1 MNILFP
7 IDEAAPLYKIGGL
20 GDVGGALPKGL
31 AQLNVDV
38 RIALPYHPEISLAP
52 ENRVEEVTFEIVYNR
67 HTLPVTVFSTL
78 LPGTAIPVY
87 LFYESTYL
95 SQHTGASDNH
105 ADKFSV
111 FSLAVATWVCR
122 HSPYWQPHV
131 IHCHDWHAAL
141 IPVILKH
148 KFHALYKTI
157 VTIHN
162 FAYQGVTQT
171 PVVKY
176 LDINPADCRILSWDA
191 ADGDVNILLE
201 GLLHCDTITTVS
213 PTYAHEILTQ
223 EYGEKLHHIMEGRKG
238 RIVGIINGIDTNA
251 YDPSQDTFISQKYS
265 PTSWQTGKATNRTEL
280 RKKLS
285 LSTETDR
292 IMIGFVG
299 RVDPYQKGIGLMIQ
313 AIKNKALPPEN
324 SEFVFLGTGDPELER
339 QLHQAGDNHPRIRII
354 TRFDEE
360 LAHQIY
366 AASHFCLI
374 PSRFEPC
381 GLVQL
386 IGMRYG
392 CLPIVRKTGGLADTV
407 HHLQNG
413 FVFAD
418 YSESAMNSAISES
431 ILTISNNQ
439 TYAQMVESAMTADYS
454 WVNSAKEY
462 AMLYDELATGK
473 KDNKNPLVDK

>member
-7 IDEAAPLYKIGGL
+7 IDEAAPLYKVGGL

-31 AQLNVDV
+31 AQLGVDV
-38 RIALPYHPEISLAP
+38 RIAIPYHPEIILAP
-52 ENRVEEVTFEIVYNR
+52 ENRVEEITFEIVYNR
-67 HTLPVTVFSTL
+67 QTLPITVFSTL

-87 LFYESTYL
+87 LFYEPMYL

-111 FSLAVATWVCR
+111 FSLAVATWICR

-131 IHCHDWHAAL
+131 IHCHDWHTAL
-141 IPVILKH
+141 IPVILNH

-171 PVVKY
+171 PVVQH
-176 LDINPADCRILSWDA
+176 LDINPADCKILSWDS

-213 PTYAHEILTQ
+213 PSYAKEILTQ
-223 EYGEKLHHIMEGRKG
+223 EYGEKLHDIMEGRKG
-238 RIVGIINGIDTNA
+238 RIVGILNGIDTNA
-251 YDPSQDTFISQKYS
+251 YDPHQDTLIPQKYS
-265 PTSWQTGKATNRTEL
+265 PSDWQSGKATNRAEL
-280 RKKLS
+280 RRQLG
-285 LSTETDR
+285 LSTDIDR
-292 IMIGFVG
+292 IMIGYVG

-324 SEFVFLGTGDPELER
+324 CEFVFLGTGDPELER
-339 QLHQAGDNHPRIRII
+339 QLHQVGDNHPRVRII
-354 TRFDEE
+354 TRFDEA

-366 AASHFCLI
+366 AASHLCLI

-407 HHLQNG
+407 YHQQNG
-413 FVFAD
+413 FVFEN
-418 YSESAMNSAISES
+418 YSEDAMNSAISDS
-431 ILTISNNQ
+431 IKTILDSNQ
-439 TYAQMVESAMTADYS
+439 YATMVKSAMEGDYS
-454 WVNSAKEY
+454 WVKSAKEY
-462 AMLYDELATGK
+462 AMLYQELATGK
-473 KDNKNPLVDK
+473 KDITNPLVDK